1 MTLTN
6 RTFIH
11 GHDARGKTPNK
22 ISERS
27 TKKKSDETS
36 IKTFHLLAIQIG
48 SRCRRN
54 EFLSEDDLDNP
65 LNPQEFTL
73 MVEI

>member
-1 MTLTN
+1 M
-6 RTFIH
+6 RKH
-11 GHDARGKTPNK
+11 CNK
-22 ISERS
+22 VSEKH
-27 TKKKSDETS
+27 TKKMPDQTG
-36 IKTFHLLAIQIG
+36 IKMFHLLAIQTG

-73 MVEI
+73 TVEI